1 MHQLVSSAFAPDE
14 PYWCGSMVRRR
25 AVAPL
30 RHGQRTEMA
39 RRRCYASGSQ
49 APAARTP
56 ALSIIDNQQPAAAPC
71 LRDAAEVTH
80 RNTVKPQSALQQPAE
95 HAENADQSASAVVE
109 TNRCNLWN
117 V

>member
-14 PYWCGSMVRRR
+14 PYWSGSMVRRR

-56 ALSIIDNQQPAAAPC
+56 ALSIIDNQLL
-71 LRDAAEVTH
+71 LRVSGMRLRSHTGTLSSLSQH
-80 RNTVKPQSALQQPAE
+80 CSTLQRMQRMQTSLPV
-95 HAENADQSASAVVE
+95 Q
-109 TNRCNLWN
+109 L
-117 V
+117 